1 MLWGF
6 PGGSMVKDLLAKQ
19 ETWVWSPGWEDPLE
33 KEIATHSG
41 TLAWKIPWTEEPD
54 GLQLMGSQKSQT
66 QVSVWLTAT
75 ANSNEQVYIS
85 ILWYLK
91 HCIKAFLAKSF
102 QSCPTLCDLMDYGPP
117 GSSVHVIIQAII
129 QDLLPCHPLGDLPDP
144 GVELKSPVFPALA
157 GGFFTT
163 ITTREA
169 SIEELI
175 LSI

>member
-1 MLWGF
+1 M
-6 PGGSMVKDLLAKQ
+6 Q
-19 ETWVWSPGWEDPLE
+19 EMRVQSLGQEDPLK
-33 KEIATHSG
+33 KEMVTHFSI
-41 TLAWKIPWTEEPD
+41 LAWEIPWTDEQG
-54 GLQLMGSQKSQT
+54 GLQPMGSQQSQT

-75 ANSNEQVYIS
+75 AYSNEQVYIS

-117 GSSVHVIIQAII
+117 GSSVHGILQARIQEW
-129 QDLLPCHPLGDLPDP
+129 LPCHPLGDLPDP
-144 GVELKSPVFPALA
+144 GVELKSPVFLALA

>member
-1 MLWGF
+1 M
-6 PGGSMVKDLLAKQ
+6 
-19 ETWVWSPGWEDPLE
+19 WVQSLGQEDPLK
-33 KEIATHSG
+33 KEMVTHFSI
-41 TLAWKIPWTEEPD
+41 LAWEIPWTDEQG
-54 GLQLMGSQKSQT
+54 GLQPMGSQKSQT

-91 HCIKAFLAKSF
+91 HCIKAFLAKSL
-102 QSCPTLCDLMDYGPP
+102 QSCPTLCNLMDYGPP
-117 GSSVHVIIQAII
+117 GSSVHGILQARIQEW
-129 QDLLPCHPLGDLPDP
+129 LPCHPLGDLPDP

-157 GGFFTT
+157 GFFTT